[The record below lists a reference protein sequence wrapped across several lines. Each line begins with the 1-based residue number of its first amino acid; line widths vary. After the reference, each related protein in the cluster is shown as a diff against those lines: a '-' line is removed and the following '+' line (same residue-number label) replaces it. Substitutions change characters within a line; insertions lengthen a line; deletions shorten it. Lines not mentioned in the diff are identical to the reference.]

1 MIPIHGRSG
10 KNKSGFKI
18 FEGQDKKHP
27 MDIRHFLYPIALIL
41 PIYMAARYSFHGIV
55 IGGLIIWSLVGAAI
69 LVDTQSLGLGWPFLI
84 LWIAFGLPVGMLYSA
99 TTSAF
104 IMLIWRMLFG
114 RGS

>member
-1 MIPIHGRSG
+1 MGEVE
-10 KNKSGFKI
+10 KI
-18 FEGQDKKHP
+18 NPASKYLKARTRNILWIFV
-27 MDIRHFLYPIALIL
+27 IFLYPIALIL

-55 IGGLIIWSLVGAAI
+55 IGGLIIWSLVRAAI

-104 IMLIWRMLFG
+104 IMLIWRMLIG
-114 RGS
+114 KGS